1 MLLWGISNNISQA
14 RIGANT
20 ASNNKSNETS
30 AEVIY
35 LGPVA
40 IKQVAIGA
48 KTTPRSK
55 YRSNLDIIN

>member
-1 MLLWGISNNISQA
+1 MLIFGISNNISQA

-55 YRSNLDIIN
+55 I